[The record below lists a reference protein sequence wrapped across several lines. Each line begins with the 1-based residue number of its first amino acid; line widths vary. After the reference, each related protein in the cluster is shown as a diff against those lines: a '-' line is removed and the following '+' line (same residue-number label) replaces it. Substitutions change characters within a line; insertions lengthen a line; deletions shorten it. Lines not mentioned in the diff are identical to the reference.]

1 MKKLTIFFA
10 FLFFAAIEACSPQQ
24 KATALNA
31 DQISQAVQSQSY
43 QFLATYVQPSGGR
56 QRNVTGTYTLNVSK
70 TEVVAD
76 LPYFGKAYNAQIGS
90 TDGGVKFQSKDFTY
104 SIEAGKK
111 GSQEIKIKPKDVA
124 DTQDLFLTI
133 YDNGSATLRVNSV
146 NRQSISYTG
155 EIRALQPAK

>member
-1 MKKLTIFFA
+1 MKKLPIIFTVL
-10 FLFFAAIEACSPQQ
+10 FLLTLGACSPAQ
-24 KATALNA
+24 KAAALNP
-31 DQISQAVQSQSY
+31 DQISQLVQSQSY

-76 LPYFGKAYNAQIGS
+76 LPYFGKAYNVQIGS

-104 SIEAGKK
+104 SMEAGKK
-111 GSQEIKIKPKDVA
+111 GSQEIKIKPRDVS
-124 DTQDLFLTI
+124 DTQDLFLTV

-155 EIRALQPAK
+155 EIRALPQPK